1 MTDKAWTDAGV
12 EYQTVQAVAVLL
24 QACIQ
29 RCRMAVGL
37 VMFNHGGSVCR
48 LTALGNG
55 SAEGQRL
62 PVALVYPLHQNPDL
76 QSI

>member
-37 VMFNHGGSVCR
+37 VMFKAAWWLSVQAYR
-48 LTALGNG
+48 SG
-55 SAEGQRL
+55 
-62 PVALVYPLHQNPDL
+62 
-76 QSI
+76 